1 MKNTFLFIGSLLI
14 TISGFTQNSLLMLG
28 ESLTEGPDST
38 LIRGTKEVSRDNDSI
53 VKALDAMRIPDVD
66 KSIYH
71 TEQQVDS
78 FSMSRAELDLI
89 HDSVFM
95 QRLEELDIASPFSL
109 DYNRH
114 VRSSIKS
121 YVGKNAQLT
130 ARVLGLAEMYF
141 PMFEEALDREGM
153 PLELKYLAVVES
165 ALKPTARSKAGATG
179 LWQFMYGTAKE
190 NGLRITSYI
199 DERKSPLASTNAA
212 CRYLKH
218 LYTMYGDWNLALAAY
233 NSGPGNVNKA
243 IRRAG
248 GKKDYWEIWSHLP
261 RETRGYV
268 PAFIGVNY
276 AMNYSQEHG
285 IRPIE
290 PQYRRTECD
299 TLMVTEGMNFNQ
311 ISKFT
316 GSDIEALRWLNPQYH
331 RDYIP
336 KSSEGMPLVLPIE
349 DVGEFLAN
357 EEKIKDYRAPK
368 VIPAPSVKKYASTQ
382 RSNYYSTDGLVKETY
397 TVRSG
402 DVIGVIA
409 DRYGVGLS
417 KLRYWNNI
425 SGSRIY
431 PGQKLTIYRNPNT
444 KVRPSQNSTASM
456 ASNTITTDPNARYHT
471 IRPGDTLWDIA
482 KLYDGVT
489 INQIKKWNS
498 HLNFKRLKPGQKV
511 RVSG

>member
-1 MKNTFLFIGSLLI
+1 MMKNTVLLI
-14 TISGFTQNSLLMLG
+14 ALTLIGIRGMAQEGSNPIKTTSEQAQDSI
-28 ESLTEGPDST
+28 LTEDKDLIIQDDSVA
-38 LIRGTKEVSRDNDSI
+38 KE
-53 VKALDAMRIPDVD
+53 LDLLRIPQVD
-66 KSIYH
+66 ESIYH
-71 TEQQVDS
+71 STQQVDS
-78 FSMSRAELDLI
+78 SAMSRAEVLLI
-89 HDSVFM
+89 HDSIFI
-95 QRLEELDIASPFSL
+95 QRLQVLDDATPFSL
-109 DYNRH
+109 DFNRH
-114 VRSSIKS
+114 VRSTLRA
-121 YVGKNAQLT
+121 YLGKNSQLT
-130 ARVLGLAEMYF
+130 ARVLGLGEMYF
-141 PMFEEALDREGM
+141 PMFEEALDREGL

-165 ALKPTARSKAGATG
+165 ALRPTARSRAGATG

-190 NGLRITSYI
+190 NGLRITSYV
-199 DERKSPLASTNAA
+199 DERKSPMASTKAA

-218 LYTMYGDWNLALAAY
+218 LHGMYDDWNLALAAY

-248 GKKDYWEIWSHLP
+248 GKKDYWQIWSYLP

-268 PAFIGVNY
+268 PAFIAVNY
-276 AMNYSQEHG
+276 AMNYHEEHG
-285 IRPIE
+285 IQPIA
-290 PQYRRTECD
+290 PQFRYSECD
-299 TLMVTEGMNFNQ
+299 TIFVEEAMNFAQ

-316 GSDIEALRWLNPQYH
+316 GTDIDHLRWLNPQYH
-331 RDYIP
+331 RDLIP
-336 KSSEGMPLVLPIE
+336 KSDEGMPLVLPIT
-349 DVGEFLAN
+349 DIGLFLAN
-357 EEKIKDYRAPK
+357 EEKIKLYKAPK
-368 VIPAPSVKKYASTQ
+368 VIPAPSAKNYASKN
-382 RSNYYSTDGLVKETY
+382 RSNYYSTEGLTKETY

-431 PGQKLTIYRNPNT
+431 PGQKLTIYRDPKT
-444 KVRPSQNSTASM
+444 KVQPATASK
-456 ASNTITTDPNARYHT
+456 SSLTPKITLDPNARYHT

-489 INQIKKWNS
+489 INQIKQWNS